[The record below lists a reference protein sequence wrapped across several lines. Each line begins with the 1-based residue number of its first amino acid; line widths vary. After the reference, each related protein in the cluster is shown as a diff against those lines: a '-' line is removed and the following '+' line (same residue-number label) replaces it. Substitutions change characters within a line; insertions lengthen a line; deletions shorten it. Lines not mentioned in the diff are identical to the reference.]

1 MRPRLVLCTLALA
14 ATSSLAATTPATL
27 PGPPFP
33 HHATPAALEAD
44 CRRHLD
50 TAGAAVRRLERQ
62 GPSPRWLAA
71 FDDLN
76 ALTEDLAAP
85 VYLLSNVHPDAA
97 MRDAAE
103 ACERQ
108 WQNFFS
114 TLNQNER
121 LYRVARQLK
130 PRDAID
136 RRLLKTALDAFE
148 DSGVG
153 LPPDRRARAKVIV
166 DRVTELGQAFDKNIR
181 DEKVQLAF
189 AEADLKGVPEG
200 VWKTA
205 RRDADGRVLLGL
217 DSPTYVPVMQG
228 ATHAAT
234 RERMW
239 RAKTNEGGAQNL
251 KLLAEIAQLRR
262 EYAQLFG
269 FASYADFV
277 LRRRMAETPA
287 NTKDFLE
294 GVRAAVTEREKRE
307 LEELR
312 EAKARE
318 LGRPLAEVKLERWD
332 TMYYT
337 ERVKRERYSVDQ
349 EAFRRHF
356 PPQESLAFVM
366 RVVEKS
372 MGVRYTRVPGVK
384 LWHPD
389 AQAWIASDVKSG
401 KALATLYID
410 PYPRDGKYGH
420 AAVWPMRGAATR
432 LARAPQAALVVNLDR
447 QGLSLEEIETLLHE
461 FGHAVHNNLSRTR
474 HVGGNSV
481 LDDFAEAPSQMLEDW
496 VFDPRVIAVMR
507 EVCATCPPV
516 PEELLAK
523 AKVAE
528 RYGKGAHYARQQLY
542 ASYDLALYG
551 AQAAEPMA
559 LWASMEGA
567 TVLGHVPG
575 TMFPAGFSHITA
587 SNYAAGYYGYLWSE
601 VVAADLRTAFAGD
614 KLDAAIGRRYRD
626 TVIAEG
632 GQRPPQTLVRRFL
645 GRPSNSQ
652 AFFEDLKR

>member
-542 ASYDLALYG
+542 ASYDLALNG

-614 KLDAAIGRRYRD
+614 KLDAATGRRYRD

-632 GQRPPQTLVRRFL
+632 GQRPPQALVRRFL

>member
-614 KLDAAIGRRYRD
+614 KLDAATGRRYRD

-632 GQRPPQTLVRRFL
+632 GQRPPQALVRRFL

>member
-14 ATSSLAATTPATL
+14 ATSSLAATKPATL

-44 CRRHLD
+44 CRRHLA

-76 ALTEDLAAP
+76 ALTDDLAAP

-153 LPPDRRARAKVIV
+153 LPADKRARAKVIV

-189 AEADLKGVPEG
+189 AEAELKGVPEG

-287 NTKDFLE
+287 KTKDFLE

-614 KLDAAIGRRYRD
+614 KLDAATGRRYRD

-632 GQRPPQTLVRRFL
+632 GQRPPQALVRRFL

>member
-551 AQAAEPMA
+551 AQATEPMA

-614 KLDAAIGRRYRD
+614 KLDAATGRRYRD

-632 GQRPPQTLVRRFL
+632 GQRPPQALVRRFL